1 MAEAVAPPGA
11 PEIAA
16 WLAAIRPDLAVYAS
30 VFVEDGARS
39 ASDLKSYEEADWPV
53 LEAQLE
59 KAGCARFPRKRIRDK
74 LLRGPVTTPLPQA
87 RPESYRLAQILLY
100 RTFQRSRR
108 PRGFGRHPSQRRV
121 WIS

>member
-59 KAGCARFPRKRIRDK
+59 KAGGAPGSRAR
-74 LLRGPVTTPLPQA
+74 G
-87 RPESYRLAQILLY
+87 
-100 RTFQRSRR
+100 
-108 PRGFGRHPSQRRV
+108 
-121 WIS
+121 

>member
-1 MAEAVAPPGA
+1 MN
-11 PEIAA
+11 
-16 WLAAIRPDLAVYAS
+16 WLVVIRPDLGVYAQ
-30 VFVEDGARS
+30 VFIDDGALT
-39 ASDLKSYEEADWPV
+39 ADDLTEYTLEDWKA
-53 LEAQLE
+53 LEAKFE
-59 KAGCARFPRKRIRDK
+59 AAGCARFPRKRIRDK

-108 PRGFGRHPSQRRV
+108 PPGCGRHPSQRRV